1 MADSPP
7 TSLYTTSREMISRPW
22 MFKLNDYFKVVY
34 HLAKII
40 ITHGDGLGPIEHGLL
55 VPHTATSHLRNP
67 ASWDQ
72 L

>member
-1 MADSPP
+1 
-7 TSLYTTSREMISRPW
+7 

-67 ASWDQ
+67 AS
-72 L
+72 